1 MSKLV
6 DAMITCPLCGKQYPV
21 KLFRTL
27 WGERQELRDKVMNDE
42 VNVCTCP
49 HCGHSFTALYPFMYV
64 DVKAGFAVWWEP
76 VYDPQIDEMTAGFSK
91 MLGHGNYYET
101 APRISDWEEFKE
113 TINRYYSGELKGQSE
128 EVTRRQ
134 KKAFSNMSAE
144 ISKKSNRSGCLSMT
158 FLTVTATALIYTIFL

>member
-27 WGERQELRDKVMNDE
+27 WGEHQELRDKVMNDE

-76 VYDPQIDEMTAGFSK
+76 VPDADIDADAKEYANMFGSSS
-91 MLGHGNYYET
+91 YYAT
-101 APRISDWEEFKE
+101 APRIADWEEFKE
-113 TINRYYSGELKGQSE
+113 TIRKYYRGELQGGKIE
-128 EVTRRQ
+128 KMDFTTLR
-134 KKAFSNMSAE
+134 
-144 ISKKSNRSGCLSMT
+144 KSTGNSQNKGCLG
-158 FLTVTATALIYTIFL
+158 LVTLLLLMGGMGVCLL